1 MKKHWKK
8 ITLILAAVLLS
19 VGGYLVYVLQFKE
32 YETADENVEKV
43 TKETIEIDLPD
54 DTKLVVD
61 EEGNVVEV
69 KDGETADVA
78 SEGSD
83 VKGSAGTTSSD
94 ASAGSAGSDAA
105 DGTASSTEGN
115 SGSGSA
121 VTASNTN
128 GSTGSAGGNS
138 SNGTGGSTGGEG
150 SNGKTAAGNA
160 AGGNGSA
167 GNGSSDKGTGGNGST
182 GNTGSNAGGSNGP
195 SGNNG
200 STGSNS
206 DTGRVTVADIKAK
219 YQPTLS
225 GLEADANAK
234 INGLIGVA
242 KNEYA
247 QDNKDGKVS
256 YGYYYNKYM
265 GAAKDLEKRMDTAF
279 YAVVDVMK
287 KDLKANGLAE
297 AHTKSVV
304 EEYEATKK
312 QRRSELINKAAGL

>member
-8 ITLILAAVLLS
+8 ITLVLAAVLLS

-43 TKETIEIDLPD
+43 TKEKIEIDLPD

-69 KDGETADVA
+69 KDGETAEVA

-83 VKGSAGTTSSD
+83 AKGSEGTT
-94 ASAGSAGSDAA
+94 GSAGSDAA
-105 DGTASSTEGN
+105 AGTASSTDSK

-121 VTASNTN
+121 VVASSTN
-128 GSTGSAGGNS
+128 GSAGSENGTSGSAGGE
-138 SNGTGGSTGGEG
+138 GT
-150 SNGKTAAGNA
+150 NGNA
-160 AGGNGSA
+160 ANGNAASGNASAGSGSSGNGST
-167 GNGSSDKGTGGNGST
+167 DKGTGGNGSA
-182 GNTGSNAGGSNGP
+182 GNTGSNASGSNGS

-200 STGSNS
+200 STGSNG
-206 DTGRVTVADIKAK
+206 DTARVTVADIKAK

-225 GLEADANAK
+225 GLEADANTK
-234 INGLIGVA
+234 INGLISVA

-247 QDNKDGKVS
+247 QDSKDGKVS

-265 GAAKDLEKRMDTAF
+265 GAATDLEKRMDSAF

-312 QRRSELINKAAGL
+312 QRRSEVINKAAGL

>member
-8 ITLILAAVLLS
+8 ITLVLAAVLLS

-43 TKETIEIDLPD
+43 TKEKIEIDLPD

-69 KDGETADVA
+69 KDGETAQVA

-83 VKGSAGTTSSD
+83 AKGSEGMT
-94 ASAGSAGSDAA
+94 GSAGSDEAA
-105 DGTASSTEGN
+105 GTSSASDSK

-121 VTASNTN
+121 VAASNSN
-128 GSTGSAGGNS
+128 GSAGGSS
-138 SNGTGGSTGGEG
+138 SNGTSGSAGGEG
-150 SNGKTAAGNA
+150 SNDKAPSGSAASGNA
-160 AGGNGSA
+160 SAGSGSSGNGSTDKGTN
-167 GNGSSDKGTGGNGST
+167 GNGSS
-182 GNTGSNAGGSNGP
+182 GNTGSNAGGSNG
-195 SGNNG
+195 SAGNNG
-200 STGSNS
+200 SAGSNGE
-206 DTGRVTVADIKAK
+206 TARVTVADIKAK

-234 INGLIGVA
+234 IGGLINVA
-242 KNEYA
+242 KNEYS
-247 QDNKDGKVS
+247 QDSKDGKVS
-256 YGYYYNKYM
+256 YPYYYNKYM
-265 GAAKDLEKRMDTAF
+265 GAATDLEKRMDSAF

>member
-8 ITLILAAVLLS
+8 ITLVLAAVLLS

-43 TKETIEIDLPD
+43 TKEKIEIDLPD

-69 KDGETADVA
+69 KDGETAEVA

-83 VKGSAGTTSSD
+83 AKSSEGTT
-94 ASAGSAGSDAA
+94 GSAGSDSAA
-105 DGTASSTEGN
+105 GTSSASDSK

-121 VTASNTN
+121 VAASSTN
-128 GSTGSAGGNS
+128 GSAAGSS
-138 SNGTGGSTGGEG
+138 SNGTSGSASSEG
-150 SNGKTAAGNA
+150 SNDKVASGNA
-160 AGGNGSA
+160 TSGS
-167 GNGSSDKGTGGNGST
+167 GSSGSGSTDKGTNGSGSA
-182 GNTGSNAGGSNGP
+182 GNTGSNAGGSNG
-195 SGNNG
+195 STGNNG
-200 STGSNS
+200 SAGSNGE
-206 DTGRVTVADIKAK
+206 TARVTVADIKAK

-234 INGLIGVA
+234 IGGLINVA
-242 KNEYA
+242 KNEYT
-247 QDNKDGKVS
+247 QDSKDGKVS
-256 YGYYYNKYM
+256 YPYYYNKYM
-265 GAAKDLEKRMDTAF
+265 GAATDLEKRMDSAF

>member
-8 ITLILAAVLLS
+8 ITLVLAAVLLS

-43 TKETIEIDLPD
+43 TKEKIEIDLPD

-69 KDGETADVA
+69 KDGETAEVA

-83 VKGSAGTTSSD
+83 ATGSEGTTD
-94 ASAGSAGSDAA
+94 SAGSDAA
-105 DGTASSTEGN
+105 AGTSSAGDSK

-121 VTASNTN
+121 VVASNSN
-128 GSTGSAGGNS
+128 GSAGGSS
-138 SNGTGGSTGGEG
+138 SNGTSGSAGGEG
-150 SNGKTAAGNA
+150 SNDKASAGNA
-160 AGGNGSA
+160 ASGNASAGSGSTDKGTSGNGSA
-167 GNGSSDKGTGGNGST
+167 
-182 GNTGSNAGGSNGP
+182 GNTGSNAGGSTG
-195 SGNNG
+195 STGNNG
-200 STGSNS
+200 SAGSNGE
-206 DTGRVTVADIKAK
+206 TVRVTVADIKAK

-234 INGLIGVA
+234 IGGLINVA
-242 KNEYA
+242 KNEYT
-247 QDNKDGKVS
+247 QDSKDGKVS

-265 GAAKDLEKRMDTAF
+265 GAATDLEKRMDSAF

-312 QRRSELINKAAGL
+312 QRRSEVINKAAGL